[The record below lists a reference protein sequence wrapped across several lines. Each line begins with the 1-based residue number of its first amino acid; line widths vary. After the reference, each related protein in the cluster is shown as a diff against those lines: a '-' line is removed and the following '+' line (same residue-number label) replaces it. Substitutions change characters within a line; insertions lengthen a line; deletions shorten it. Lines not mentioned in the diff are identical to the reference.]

1 MEFSIEDFNKFAE
14 THAISET
21 IEWCRTNQMVNRPK
35 APIKPKTQNITSS
48 AQAQELAIAFAN
60 WENEMAAYNKE
71 NQNWLNNKYKIEST
85 LEDYIKEQAGLNDI
99 PESSR
104 DKVWNYAWA
113 QGHSTGYYQVYL
125 CLCQVVDL
133 F

>member
-1 MEFSIEDFNKFAE
+1 MQFSIEDFNKFAE
-14 THAISET
+14 THAIYET
-21 IEWCRTNQMVNRPK
+21 IEWAKTQKGNCPK

-48 AQAQELAIAFAN
+48 RQAHELAIAFAN
-60 WENEMAAYNKE
+60 WENEMAVYNKE
-71 NQNWLNNKYKIEST
+71 NQNWLDNKYKIESV
-85 LEDYIKEQAGLNDI
+85 LEDCIKEHAGLNDI

-113 QGHSTGYYQVYL
+113 QGHSDGYYQVYL
-125 CLCQVVDL
+125 YLCQVVDL

>member
-1 MEFSIEDFNKFAE
+1 MQFSIEDFNKFAE
-14 THAISET
+14 THAIYET
-21 IEWCRTNQMVNRPK
+21 IEWAKTQKGNCPK

-71 NQNWLNNKYKIEST
+71 NQNWLDNKYKIESV

-104 DKVWNYAWA
+104 DKVWDYAWA
-113 QGHSTGYYQVYL
+113 QGHSDGYYQVYL
-125 CLCQVVDL
+125 YLCQVVDL